1 MKKTMRKVLS
11 NEEKQYIHRILDEH
25 MEMIVN
31 TISRNVEN
39 PSYTAD
45 AVQSVAE
52 KLMMNVKSLQAAE
65 HPYVRLYILSTV
77 KSVIADYRRSQ
88 RLRDKFFITV
98 DFDPDRVPIQGSD
111 LPLLDKLIQ
120 TEDHVILGDALAS
133 LPETDKELL
142 IGRYVLERT
151 DAELAKIFGC
161 KPSSIRMMLTRA
173 RRRARALLKGKG
185 VDLE

>member
-1 MKKTMRKVLS
+1 MRKVLS

-65 HPYVRLYILSTV
+65 HPYVRLYILNIITLHFLYFKLYFV
-77 KSVIADYRRSQ
+77 Q
-88 RLRDKFFITV
+88 R
-98 DFDPDRVPIQGSD
+98 
-111 LPLLDKLIQ
+111 
-120 TEDHVILGDALAS
+120 
-133 LPETDKELL
+133 
-142 IGRYVLERT
+142 
-151 DAELAKIFGC
+151 
-161 KPSSIRMMLTRA
+161 
-173 RRRARALLKGKG
+173 
-185 VDLE
+185 